1 MRYFSLYKFI
11 RCIIPLHNILLWS
24 YFPCIR
30 SIPSSCFATSVRLKL
45 YRISFLWPKIYSTEN
60 RTKKRKAKMGR
71 HSGLSHYYIIRVVL
85 WEIQGFPYKKKM
97 FWSLGCRMIY
107 VSHRIYLLLLRNN
120 TSSRI
125 KETYETTLLR
135 LVVFDGRI
143 LDNKV

>member
-1 MRYFSLYKFI
+1 
-11 RCIIPLHNILLWS
+11 
-24 YFPCIR
+24 
-30 SIPSSCFATSVRLKL
+30 
-45 YRISFLWPKIYSTEN
+45 
-60 RTKKRKAKMGR
+60 
-71 HSGLSHYYIIRVVL
+71 
-85 WEIQGFPYKKKM
+85 M

-143 LDNKV
+143 LDNKVQSFVVFICFSSSKTRAQGLPIFDFSYSSFRRIIFQFRFFAVTPKFRIQQWLIDKRREILENKVCSMFNRSYKNSIYS